1 MRRAVVVLLLL
12 IANALFGS
20 HKVRTT
26 SEASRPTKLAH
37 AVSAAPLSPC
47 EPEARAHL

>member
-1 MRRAVVVLLLL
+1 MRRAIVVLLLL

-26 SEASRPTKLAH
+26 SEASRPTEVAQT
-37 AVSAAPLSPC
+37 ASAAPLSPC
-47 EPEARAHL
+47 EPEARARL